1 MTVRNRAPPIM
12 YANSNTS
19 GVELSLREAFTKAGN
34 AAKAQPQLIICIL
47 PTTGVPISLY
57 VLNVDCFVWRNQTC
71 H

>member
-34 AAKAQPQLIICIL
+34 AAKAQPQLIVCIL
-47 PTTGVPISLY
+47 PTTGVHTLVF
-57 VLNVDCFVWRNQTC
+57 VLTVDCIVW
-71 H
+71 